1 MRRFTLIIFLLSI
14 FLTSSA
20 QRRKVQED
28 DGYTLKVRGVMESF
42 RSVNEGFDERL
53 QSYAKSGVTHY
64 FYCPSDD
71 RYCNRWGWKF
81 LYSDKERNDLKKCK
95 ALCLEKGIDFV
106 WTLNP
111 SDSYSWSK
119 DDYDFLLNKLI
130 IMYYDGI
137 RSFALRFPDDDSRI
151 ASTLSAL
158 QVDFVEKMSQ
168 PVTIHLINHIPMVM
182 YPSES
187 DIPNTLMTGYHFDD
201 QFKVKALKTGAIVCK
216 LTLNDDFVG
225 IPIAAA
231 MDYALNPDTYQA
243 DKSIAEGLDAMQEDV
258 KDAFMTFLR
267 HTGGVDESEGVEI
280 FSLTDWSAEKA
291 AALYEEFDRIEK
303 VPSVLANAASSAI
316 MEALSP
322 WLHEFGRLGT
332 RGKNVIDCISY
343 FKSEEIDKFWISYIE
358 NMMSPEEQISYS
370 CYPVGAKLLQPFC
383 EKIMKEMIDSFSS
396 HLTGGASK
404 SLDFTTYTSSS
415 GRIEYKIPAHANTCR
430 LLTGRLSENEQI
442 IFRQLNTKG
451 ELVAEFVVRSPYTEF
466 DLKEGSV
473 KVDVLGEVDI
483 YETIFVYL

>member
-1 MRRFTLIIFLLSI
+1 
-14 FLTSSA
+14 
-20 QRRKVQED
+20 
-28 DGYTLKVRGVMESF
+28 MESF
-42 RSVNEGFDERL
+42 RGVNEGFDERL

-81 LYSDKERNDLKKCK
+81 LYSDKERNDLRKCK
-95 ALCLEKGIDFV
+95 ALCIEKGIDFV
-106 WTLNP
+106 WTVNP

-119 DDYDFLLNKLI
+119 EDYDFLLNKLI

-137 RSFALRFPDDDSRI
+137 RSFALRLPDDDSRI

-168 PVTIHLINHIPMVM
+168 PVSIHVINHIPTVM

-187 DIPNTLMTGYHFDD
+187 DIPNTLMKGYHFDE
-201 QFKVKALKTGAIVCK
+201 QFKVKAMQTGAIICK

-225 IPIAAA
+225 IPVAAA
-231 MDYALNPDTYQA
+231 MDYALNPDTYQP
-243 DKSIAEGLDAMQEDV
+243 DKSIAEGMDSMQEDV
-258 KDAFMTFLR
+258 KEAFMTFLS
-267 HTGGVDESEGVEI
+267 HTGGVDESAGVET
-280 FSLTDWSAEKA
+280 FSLSDWSAEKA
-291 AALYEEFDRIEK
+291 AALYEEFDKIEK
-303 VPSVLANAASSAI
+303 VPSVLKTAASSAI

-332 RGKNVIDCISY
+332 RGKNVIDCMSY
-343 FKSEEIDKFWISYIE
+343 FKDKNVDKFWISYIE
-358 NMMSPEEQISYS
+358 NMMTPQEQISYS
-370 CYPVGAKLLQPFC
+370 CYPVGENKLQPFC
-383 EKIMKEMIDSFSS
+383 VNIMKEMIDQFSAS
-396 HLTGGASK
+396 LTDGSEAK
-404 SLDFTTYTSSS
+404 VDFQNFTTST
-415 GRIEYKIPAHANTCR
+415 GRVEYKIPSYANTCR
-430 LLTGRLSENEQI
+430 LLTGRLPENGTV

-451 ELVAEFVVRSPYTEF
+451 ELVAEFVVKSPYTEF
-466 DLKEGSV
+466 DLKEGSI